1 MLCQRLVIYAL
12 TMTSYGHDLM
22 EASTAI
28 FFRSLLCTHE
38 HYSMHAHHR
47 FLPFFFPCPYHF
59 VGISISTSPEQA
71 CSPSTRSFPGH
82 FQTTFLVKTSLFSSS
97 ELAYPTLHE
106 SRDFDEHTSNV
117 LVFAYLDDP

>member
-1 MLCQRLVIYAL
+1 MKSVSFVPKVPSGGNLDLTMLCQRLVIYAL

-47 FLPFFFPCPYHF
+47 FLPFFF
-59 VGISISTSPEQA
+59 SMSL
-71 CSPSTRSFPGH
+71 SFCG
-82 FQTTFLVKTSLFSSS
+82 
-97 ELAYPTLHE
+97 
-106 SRDFDEHTSNV
+106 D
-117 LVFAYLDDP
+117 